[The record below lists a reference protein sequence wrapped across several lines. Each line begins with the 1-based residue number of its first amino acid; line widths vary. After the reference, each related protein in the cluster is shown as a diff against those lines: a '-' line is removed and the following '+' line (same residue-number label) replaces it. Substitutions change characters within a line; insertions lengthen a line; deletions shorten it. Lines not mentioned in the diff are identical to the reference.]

1 MKKNCVAHIEKND
14 DGLYLVHSEE
24 EFPFSFCGQ
33 GHTINEAVKNFL
45 SVFDMVRTIYN
56 KKHTWDIVDAKFSY
70 MIQNYAITENMKVD
84 VLIQYF
90 EDWNMYEASSE
101 QLNPYFEGQGQ
112 TIDQAIQCL
121 KREYIFRLIDW
132 KGEVPPTYSKP
143 TPKRKIAAMMH
154 NFDIYNTN
162 NISDNIKKIHEI
174 ENEIEENISTYDK
187 ILSADNPRYAYTEYI
202 AYLVYKKYPIEAMNI
217 LFEFFL
223 HCPEYKYPIYR
234 KLLEWQK
241 TKPF

>member
-1 MKKNCVAHIEKND
+1 MKKNYIAHIED
-14 DGLYLVHSEE
+14 YEDGLYHVSCQKELP
-24 EFPFSFCGQ
+24 FPCCGK
-33 GHTINEAVKNFL
+33 GSSINEAVKNF
-45 SVFDMVRTIYN
+45 SSIFDAARTTHKLCTGEVI
-56 KKHTWDIVDAKFSY
+56 DVKFSY
-70 MIQNYAITENMKVD
+70 LIKNYAITGSTVID
-84 VLIQYF
+84 ILIQYF
-90 EDWNMYEASSE
+90 EDWNRYEASSE
-101 QLNPYFEGQGQ
+101 QLNPYFDGQGQ

-121 KREYIFRLIDW
+121 KREYIFSLIDW

-174 ENEIEENISTYDK
+174 ENEIEENISIHDK
-187 ILSADNPRYAYTEYI
+187 ILSADNPRYAYTEHI
-202 AYLVYKKYPIEAMNI
+202 AYLVYKKYPAEAMNI
-217 LFEFFL
+217 IFEFFL